1 MERPAMT
8 GARAMRSLVPGWN
21 NLLVEECS
29 GPLPQEELGGLL
41 LLHPL

>member
-21 NLLVEECS
+21 NLLVEDW
-29 GPLPQEELGGLL
+29 GPLPQELLGLL